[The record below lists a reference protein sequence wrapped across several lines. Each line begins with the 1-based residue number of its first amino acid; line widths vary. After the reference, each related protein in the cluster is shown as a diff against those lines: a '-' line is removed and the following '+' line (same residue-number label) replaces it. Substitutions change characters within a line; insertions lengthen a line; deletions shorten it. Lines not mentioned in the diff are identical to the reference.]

1 MPAEPVTTCDMNT
14 NSVVRRLPNA

>member
-14 NSVVRRLPNA
+14 NSVVQRLPNA